1 MQSFEAGGSDGGF
14 LMLIVPRERQNTVFE
29 AMKDY
34 REMPFMLERS
44 GSKVIFDDRRY
55 SSK

>member
-1 MQSFEAGGSDGGF
+1 MMESNNTSKRHCQVA
-14 LMLIVPRERQNTVFE
+14 PREKQNAVFE
-29 AMKDY
+29 AMKDF
-34 REMPFMLERS
+34 REMPFMFERG